1 MNFWDSSAIVPLC
14 NEEPASGV
22 LLLILRTSSRMAVWW
37 TTSIEATSAIERKF
51 RYGEVTLQDKLT
63 AGLKLQQLAEFW
75 IEVEPA
81 ESIRRR
87 ARSLLAAHPLRAA
100 DAMQLAAAIEWRG
113 RESQATTFVCLDQR
127 LREAAANEGFT
138 ITP

>member
-14 NEEPASGV
+14 NEEPASAV
-22 LLLILRTSSRMAVWW
+22 LISLLQTSSRMAVWW
-37 TTSIEATSAIERKF
+37 ATSVEATSAIERKF
-51 RYGEVTLQDKLT
+51 RFGECTAQDKLT
-63 AGLKLQQLAEFW
+63 ASLKLQQLAEFW

-81 ESIRRR
+81 ENIRRR
-87 ARSLLAAHPLRAA
+87 ARFLLAAHPLRAA

-127 LREAAANEGFT
+127 LREAAAKEGFK
-138 ITP
+138 IEP